1 MTILGYSL
9 ALVIGLSLGMLGGG
23 GSILTVPL
31 FVYVLG
37 YDPKLA
43 IAMSFPVVGVTSL
56 FGALRQWRAGNI
68 RFSKAFFF
76 GFFAMTSAF
85 FVGRAARVIDG
96 QVRLTIL
103 AVVMLLAAA
112 SMLRSASRDVIRPVD
127 DDATPAWL
135 TLALVGLGVGALTG
149 LVGIGGGF
157 LIVPALV
164 LFGRMQMKEAVGT
177 SMLVIAM
184 NCAGGFLGQQ
194 SSASIPWS
202 FVITFVA
209 IAMVGLVAGT
219 RLANKV
225 DQRTLKRVLAV
236 LLILIASF
244 QIWQSRSLL

>member
-1 MTILGYSL
+1 MLVLGYSL

-56 FGALRQWRAGNI
+56 FGAAGQWRAGNI
-68 RFSKAFFF
+68 QFSKAFFF
-76 GFFAMTSAF
+76 GCFAMVSAF
-85 FVGRAARVIDG
+85 FVGRASRELDG
-96 QVRLTIL
+96 QLRLTIL

-112 SMLRSASRDVIRPVD
+112 SMFRSAARPSSLVVNS
-127 DDATPAWL
+127 APPAWL
-135 TLALVGLGVGALTG
+135 TLAVVGVGVGALTG

-164 LFGRMQMKEAVGT
+164 LFGRMQLREAVGT

-184 NCAGGFLGQQ
+184 NSAGGFMGQQ
-194 SSASIPWS
+194 HTDQIPWA

-209 IAMVGLVAGT
+209 IAMAGLVAGT
-219 RLANKV
+219 RLASRV

-236 LLILIASF
+236 LLVLIASF

>member
-1 MTILGYSL
+1 MVFLGYAL

-43 IAMSFPVVGVTSL
+43 IAMSFPVVGATSL
-56 FGALRQWRAGNI
+56 FGAARQWRAGNI

-76 GFFAMTSAF
+76 GCFAMVSAF
-85 FVGRAARVIDG
+85 LVGRAARVLDG
-96 QVRLTIL
+96 QLRLTIL

-112 SMLRSASRDVIRPVD
+112 SMFRSAAKTP
-127 DDATPAWL
+127 AALANAAPPAWL
-135 TLALVGLGVGALTG
+135 TLAVVGLGVGALTG

-164 LFGRMQMKEAVGT
+164 LFGRMEMPEAVGT

-184 NCAGGFLGQQ
+184 NCAGGLLGQQ
-194 SSASIPWS
+194 DTDRIPWV
-202 FVITFVA
+202 FVIKFVA
-209 IAMVGLVAGT
+209 IAMVGLVAGS
-219 RLANKV
+219 RVANRV

-236 LLILIASF
+236 LLVLIASF

>member
-1 MTILGYSL
+1 MVILGYSL

-43 IAMSFPVVGVTSL
+43 IAMSFPVVGITSL
-56 FGALRQWRAGNI
+56 FGAVRQWRAGSI
-68 RFSKAFFF
+68 QISKALFF
-76 GFFAMTSAF
+76 GAFAMTSAF
-85 FVGRAARVIDG
+85 FAGRAARVLDG

-112 SMLRSASRDVIRPVD
+112 SMFRSASRNVTPVENG
-127 DDATPAWL
+127 APPAWL
-135 TLALVGLGVGALTG
+135 TLAVVGLGVGALTG

-164 LFGRMQMKEAVGT
+164 LLGRMTMKEAVGT

-184 NCAGGFLGQQ
+184 NSAGGFLGQQ
-194 SSASIPWS
+194 NSTIIPWT

-209 IAMVGLVAGT
+209 IAIVGLLAGT

-225 DQRTLKRVLAV
+225 DQRTLKRVFAV
-236 LLILIASF
+236 LLVLIASF

>member
-1 MTILGYSL
+1 M
-9 ALVIGLSLGMLGGG
+9 IGSSTGP
-23 GSILTVPL
+23 TVFMIEAAHPASKE
-31 FVYVLG
+31 F
-37 YDPKLA
+37 
-43 IAMSFPVVGVTSL
+43 AMSFPVVGVTSL
-56 FGALRQWRAGNI
+56 FGAVRQWQAGNI

-76 GFFAMTSAF
+76 GFFAMTSAY
-85 FVGRAARVIDG
+85 FVGRVARVLDG

-112 SMLRSASRDVIRPVD
+112 SMLRAASRDIWPVD
-127 DDATPAWL
+127 DDAPPAWL
-135 TLALVGLGVGALTG
+135 TLAIVGLAVGALTG

-164 LFGRMQMKEAVGT
+164 LFGRMRMKEAVGT

-194 SSASIPWS
+194 SSTSIPWT

-236 LLILIASF
+236 LHILIASF
-244 QIWQSRSLL
+244 QIRQNRSLL